1 MPVQCLVT
9 ASQTFERVSK
19 EFHMPDPF
27 IKKSLHILKDTFNRF
42 LDMNGLKLSAAL
54 SYYTIFSVGPMLIV
68 IISLAGIFL
77 GESAVEGRIYHQIKG
92 LVGSDAALQVQN
104 IIGNIRMTKHGRLG
118 GVIGA
123 VILLIGASSVFSE
136 IQSSINYIWSVP
148 PPRKKAFLIALIQ
161 KLLSFSLLIG
171 LAFMMIVS
179 LLANALIDLLS
190 TQLERYFSAGVVEVF
205 YVVNI
210 LLILIVITFLFTIIF
225 KVLPNAIIQWKD
237 AIIGALF
244 TAMLFLFGKFL
255 IGFYLGRSKIG
266 ATYGATA
273 SIIILMLWVY
283 YSSIILYFGA
293 MFTRVRTEAYGRY
306 IIPK

>member
-1 MPVQCLVT
+1 MPQ
-9 ASQTFERVSK
+9 S
-19 EFHMPDPF
+19 F
-27 IKKSLHILKDTFNRF
+27 IKKSWQILRDTFNQF
-42 LDMNGLKLSAAL
+42 LDINGLKLSAAL

-77 GESAVEGRIYHQIKG
+77 GQSAVEGRIYHQIKG
-92 LVGSDAALQVQN
+92 LVGSDAALQVQS
-104 IIGNIRMTKHGRLG
+104 IIGNIRTTKHGKLG
-118 GVIGA
+118 GIIGG

-148 PPRKKAFLIALIQ
+148 ARRKKAFLIALIQ

-179 LLANALIDLLS
+179 LLASALIDLLS
-190 TQLERYFSAGVVEVF
+190 TQLERYFSVGVVEVF
-205 YVVNI
+205 YFVNI
-210 LLILIVITFLFTIIF
+210 LLILVVITFLFTIIF
-225 KVLPNAIIQWKD
+225 KVLPNAIIEWKD
-237 AIIGALF
+237 AIIGAFF
-244 TAMLFLFGKFL
+244 TALLFLLGKFL
-255 IGFYLGRSKIG
+255 IGFYLGSSKIG

-293 MFTRVRTEAYGRY
+293 LFTRVRAEAYGRR
-306 IIPK
+306 ILHK